1 MTTSR
6 KPRLLCVDDEPELLQ
21 SIKLNL
27 RRHFAVTTAESGPA
41 ALALF
46 AESTDEVPFDVVISD
61 MRMPAMSGAEFLT
74 RLRVEHPEVPRLLL
88 SGQSDLDAA
97 ITAINDAKIF
107 RFLTKPCPPEL
118 IIESVNEALEQVRL
132 RNVERELLDQ
142 TLSGTVELL
151 TDVLGVVNAGAYSRT
166 MRLHRLVTGIS
177 TGLGRTVEWDLNL
190 ATMLSQI
197 GFVVLPPNP
206 DLKATGGADKRHAAM
221 AADLVGN
228 IPRMDHVD
236 TMIRRQ
242 LDAAPE
248 GHGDAIEQWPDH
260 ALKAE
265 ILRVAVRYEAY
276 LAGGLSPGQA
286 RKRLADSKTPPPT
299 FVLAAM
305 AHAETGEEPM
315 VPVEIALGQLA
326 ARMRLDADLYLATG
340 SKLASAGT
348 EVTSVLIGRI
358 NAFAESAGV
367 REPIKVL
374 APASIAQRLRTAA

>member
-1 MTTSR
+1 MSKPQ

-27 RRHFAVTTAESGPA
+27 RRHFAVSTAESAPE
-41 ALALF
+41 ALRLF
-46 AESTDEVPFDVVISD
+46 DEAEDGVPFDVVISD
-61 MRMPAMSGAEFLT
+61 MRMPGMSGAEFLT
-74 RLRVEHPEVPRLLL
+74 RLRIAHPDVPRLLL

-97 ITAINDAKIF
+97 IAAINDAKIF
-107 RFLTKPCPPEL
+107 RFLTKPCPPEV

-132 RNVERELLDQ
+132 RNVERELLDD
-142 TLSGTVELL
+142 TLSGTVEML

-166 MRLHRLVTGIS
+166 MRLHRLVTGIAK
-177 TGLGRTVEWDLNL
+177 GLGRPVEWDLNL

-206 DLKATGGADKRHAAM
+206 ELKATGGADKRHAAM

-242 LDAAPE
+242 LEAAPE
-248 GHGDAIEQWPDH
+248 SHGDAMEEWPEH
-260 ALKAE
+260 AIKAE

-286 RKRLADSKTPPPT
+286 RKRLADSTTPPPEFILRAVT
-299 FVLAAM
+299 Q
-305 AHAETGEEPM
+305 AETGEEPM
-315 VPVEIALGQLA
+315 VAVDVTLAQLT
-326 ARMRLDADLYLATG
+326 ARMRLDADLYLSTG

-367 REPIKVL
+367 REPIQVL
-374 APASIAQRLRTAA
+374 APASIANRLATAA